1 MSAPTLFS
9 RLPPLRARFWKSR
22 GLRPAAQLVD
32 LDRVLANARAVRAL
46 AGAGPFFA
54 VIKANAY
61 SLGAVPVARALAGEA
76 DGFGVATLEEGLEL
90 RRAGIASPV
99 LLLSGCFPHQL
110 AAVYEA
116 NLLLGVVSL
125 ELLQAAAAFSSA
137 RASVEKPFVIH
148 LKFDTGMGRLGLT
161 PDQAIAAL
169 DILRTAKFLR
179 LEGLYSHF
187 AAAESSSEV
196 LTGNQTTA
204 FMEISARFSDFPGAR
219 HLANSAALRTG
230 AAPNAGGRAGLALVS
245 GVNDT
250 ATECATSLAVYPLLS
265 KWLPAGHA
273 VGYGPELI
281 LRHETRIAVLPV
293 GYADG
298 VPRAIA
304 GQAWLLAA
312 GERVPVLGR
321 ISMDLTTVRWPDHA
335 AADAPVWL
343 LGGDG
348 PSLGDW
354 ARWGR
359 TLPYEILTGFD
370 GRLTKIYFHN
380 GLPVEIF
387 TPRYG
392 YDSLSADEWETADDA
407 P

>member
-1 MSAPTLFS
+1 MPSPALFS

-32 LDRVLANARAVRAL
+32 LDRVLANARAMRVR

-61 SLGAVPVARALAGEA
+61 SLGAVPVARALSGET

-90 RRAGIASPV
+90 RRAGISAPV

-125 ELLQAAAAFSSA
+125 ELLQAAAAF
-137 RASVEKPFVIH
+137 ASVFATAENPLVIH
-148 LKFDTGMGRLGLT
+148 PKFDTGMGRLGLT
-161 PDQAIAAL
+161 PDQAVAAR
-169 DILRTAKFLR
+169 DILRAAKTLR

-187 AAAESSSEV
+187 AAAESADDP
-196 LTGNQTTA
+196 LTGKQTAA
-204 FMEISARFSDFPGAR
+204 FAELCALFAEFPAAR
-219 HLANSAALRTG
+219 HLANSAGLRTG
-230 AAPNAGGRAGLALVS
+230 AAPGAGGRTGIALVT
-245 GVNDT
+245 GLHDT
-250 ATECATSLAVYPLLS
+250 AAECATSLAVYPLLS

-273 VGYGPELI
+273 VGYGPDLV

-321 ISMDLTTVRWPDHA
+321 VSMDLTTVRWPDHA

-343 LGGDG
+343 MGGDG
-348 PSLGDW
+348 PSLHDW

-359 TLPYEILTGFD
+359 TIPYEILTGFD
-370 GRLTKIYFHN
+370 GRLTKIYFKN
-380 GLPVEIF
+380 GRPVEIF
-387 TPRYG
+387 TPRHG
-392 YDSLSADEWETADDA
+392 YDSLSTNEWEITDDT